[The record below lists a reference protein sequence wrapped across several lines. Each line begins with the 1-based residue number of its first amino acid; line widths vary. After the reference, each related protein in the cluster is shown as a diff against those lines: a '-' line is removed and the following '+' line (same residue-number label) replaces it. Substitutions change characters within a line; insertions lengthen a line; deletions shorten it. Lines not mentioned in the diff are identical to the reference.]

1 MSFTL
6 NKVVPWGR
14 SFDEYVLMFS
24 LFENDL
30 AKSILG
36 CGDGPASFNAEL
48 TQRGGKVTSI
58 DPIYQFSANEIQSRI
73 KETYEEII
81 DQTRKN
87 LNEFKWDKIKNIE
100 ELGRIRMEAM
110 SKFLGDYQEDRSRYL
125 AIELPSLPFA
135 NEEFE
140 LALCSHFLFL
150 YSEQMSL
157 EFHIQSL
164 TELCRVAT
172 EVRIFPLLELGAI
185 QSRYLDKVIENLE
198 QSGFKIDII
207 KVDYEFQK
215 GGNEM
220 LCITRS

>member
-14 SFDEYVLMFS
+14 SFDEYLSMFS
-24 LFENDL
+24 LSETDL
-30 AKSILG
+30 GNSILG
-36 CGDGPASFNAEL
+36 CGDGPAGFNAEL
-48 TQRGGKVTSI
+48 TQKGGNVTSI
-58 DPIYQFSANEIQSRI
+58 DPIYQFSANEIRSRI
-73 KETYEEII
+73 RETYDEII

-87 LNEFKWDKIKNIE
+87 IDEFRWDKIKSIE

-110 SKFLGDYQEDRSRYL
+110 SRFIADYQEDRSRYL
-125 AIELPSLPFA
+125 ALELPDLPFHKK
-135 NEEFE
+135 EFK
-140 LALCSHFLFL
+140 LALSSHFLFL
-150 YSEQMSL
+150 YSEQYSL
-157 EFHIQSL
+157 EFHIQSI

-185 QSRYLDKVIENLE
+185 KSRHLDQVIENLN
-198 QSGFKIDII
+198 QSGFKADIK

-220 LCITRS
+220 LCIRQT